1 MDKSILIYFN
11 TDTDNGDII
20 KEIENN
26 YRPYM
31 RHIEFLKD
39 NNITDA
45 ISNITDN
52 TKVFITYEI
61 SSNIDKLFT
70 STDTQCIVFYY
81 DKVYNNHSHLEYKKI
96 NTMYTRNGIH
106 IVQKS
111 DSIDKNNFLIIL
123 LKDIISDL
131 NLLSYDDSYKRY
143 DVYDNDNNLIMSTN
157 SINDINIA
165 NDSYK
170 GITIVDKI
178 EPDILTMIPIN
189 KDSNIIKPET
199 IKPKVPINILK
210 AKFNIKG

>member
-1 MDKSILIYFN
+1 MNKSILIYFN

-20 KEIENN
+20 KEVENN
-26 YRPYM
+26 YKSYM

-39 NNITDA
+39 NNISDA

-81 DKVYNNHSHLEYKKI
+81 DKMYNNHSNLEYKKI

-143 DVYDNDNNLIMSTN
+143 DVYDKDNNLIMSTD
-157 SINDINIA
+157 SIDNINFA

-170 GITIVDKI
+170 GITVIDKI

>member
-1 MDKSILIYFN
+1 MDRSILIYFN

-45 ISNITDN
+45 IGNITDN

-81 DKVYNNHSHLEYKKI
+81 DKVYNNHSYLEYKKI

-131 NLLSYDDSYKRY
+131 NLLSYDNSYKRY

-210 AKFNIKG
+210 KKFNIKG

>member
-131 NLLSYDDSYKRY
+131 NLLSYDNSYKRY

-199 IKPKVPINILK
+199 IKPKVPIDILK

>member
-39 NNITDA
+39 NNISDA
-45 ISNITDN
+45 ISNITNN

-70 STDTQCIVFYY
+70 STDTQCIAFYY
-81 DKVYNNHSHLEYKKI
+81 NKVYNNHSHLEYKKI

-131 NLLSYDDSYKRY
+131 NLLSYDDSHKRY
-143 DVYDNDNNLIMSTN
+143 DVYDNDNNLIMSTDN
-157 SINDINIA
+157 INDINIA
-165 NDSYK
+165 NNSYK

>member
-1 MDKSILIYFN
+1 MDRSILIYFN

-39 NNITDA
+39 NNISDA

-143 DVYDNDNNLIMSTN
+143 DVYDKDNNLIMSTD

-199 IKPKVPINILK
+199 IKPKVPIDILK
-210 AKFNIKG
+210 TKFNIKG

>member
-1 MDKSILIYFN
+1 
-11 TDTDNGDII
+11 
-20 KEIENN
+20 
-26 YRPYM
+26 
-31 RHIEFLKD
+31 
-39 NNITDA
+39 
-45 ISNITDN
+45 
-52 TKVFITYEI
+52 
-61 SSNIDKLFT
+61 
-70 STDTQCIVFYY
+70 
-81 DKVYNNHSHLEYKKI
+81 
-96 NTMYTRNGIH
+96 MYTRNGIH

-143 DVYDNDNNLIMSTN
+143 DVYDKDNNLIMSTD

-199 IKPKVPINILK
+199 IKPKVPIDILK